1 MALSISSSE
10 RSVFVYALAALV
22 FMGLALVNNSKPDTS
37 YEFQRKDDRFWL
49 RKVFGHAPGTQN
61 IIMIGDSRLYRG
73 LSPAAF
79 EAALPG
85 TKALNYGFSSGG
97 HNPVIFADVDRML
110 TTDRGKPRA
119 VILAI
124 TPHSLTPR
132 TQANEHYLS
141 YRRRHGESAE
151 ATPFS
156 DYFRPLD
163 SKRMRK
169 IITGNLNIPTS
180 DEISEYHDDGWLQT
194 DWVKHDPAYALS
206 SYQELFTNN
215 TVSQSIIDDVY
226 RQTKI
231 WRNQG
236 IIVIGYRPPTT
247 SSMLALETAKSGF
260 DESAFRAGFTKAG
273 GLWVEPGPGYKS
285 YDGSHL
291 TPESAKKLSDLLA
304 KTLVRALPGHTN

>member
-10 RSVFVYALAALV
+10 RSVFVYALAALL
-22 FMGLALVNNSKPDTS
+22 FIGLTVINNAKPDTS

-49 RKVFGHAPGTQN
+49 HKVFGHAPGTQN
-61 IIMIGDSRLYRG
+61 IIMSGDSRLYRG

-79 EAALPG
+79 ETALPG
-85 TKALNYGFSSGG
+85 IKALNYGFSSGG
-97 HNPVIFADVDRML
+97 HNPVIFADIDRML
-110 TTDRGKPRA
+110 TTDKDKPRA

-132 TQANEHYLS
+132 AQTNEHYLS
-141 YRRRHGESAE
+141 YRRRHGESAQ

-156 DYFRPLD
+156 DYFRPLEA
-163 SKRMRK
+163 KRMRK
-169 IITGNLNIPTS
+169 ILTGDLKIPTA
-180 DEISEYHDDGWLQT
+180 DEMSEYQNDGWIKT
-194 DWVKHDPAYALS
+194 DWVHRDPAYALA

-215 TVSQSIIDDVY
+215 TVSQSVIDDIY
-226 RQTKI
+226 RQTKT
-231 WRNQG
+231 WRDQG

-247 SSMLALETAKSGF
+247 PSMLALEAAKSGF
-260 DESAFRAGFTKAG
+260 DESAFRAGFQKAG
-273 GLWVEPGPGYKS
+273 GLWVEPGPGYES

-304 KTLVRALPGHTN
+304 KTLVRALPGHAN